1 MERKAHYAL
10 IGTFVLVSL
19 TALLAF
25 TAWLS
30 DAQFDKKYDNYEISF
45 RGGVQGLSEGTEV
58 RFNGL
63 KVGDITELRIDPND
77 NNSVIVDIQVVS
89 NTPVDSE
96 SIGRMEPLGLTGL
109 NYIQIIPGGPNSRL
123 IKNSTDKD
131 PFRLKGEASRIDLL
145 LGSGGTVMES
155 SQAALARINA
165 VMTPEAIMD
174 FHEILSNLKVIT
186 NNFVDLKVDPEIFN
200 RTMQS
205 IEQASSDVSLAAD
218 AVDVAAKDF
227 DVLIE
232 TDVKTV
238 LDRSKISMEK
248 LDKTLSAI
256 EVLSKDSNQLITDGR
271 DAINRLSN
279 SGLTDIEETIDS
291 IRRVVLGLESIL
303 INFEQNPTA
312 FIVGSSE
319 EKVELPQ

>member
-19 TALLAF
+19 AALLAF

-30 DAQFDKKYDNYEISF
+30 NAQFDKKFDNYEISF

-77 NNSVIVDIQVVS
+77 NNSVIVDIQVES
-89 NTPVDSE
+89 NTPIDFE

-174 FHEILSNLKVIT
+174 FHEILNNLKVIT
-186 NNFVDLKVDPEIFN
+186 SNFVDLKVDPEIFN

>member
-77 NNSVIVDIQVVS
+77 NNSVIVDIQVES
-89 NTPVDSE
+89 NTPIDFE

-174 FHEILSNLKVIT
+174 FHEILNNLKVIT

-218 AVDVAAKDF
+218 AVDLAAKDF

-232 TDVKTV
+232 NDVRTV

-248 LDKTLSAI
+248 LDKTLVAI
-256 EVLSKDSNQLITDGR
+256 EALSKDSNQLITDGR

-279 SGLTDIEETIDS
+279 SGLTDLEETIDS
-291 IRRVVLGLESIL
+291 IRRAVLGLESIL
-303 INFEQNPTA
+303 INFEQNPAA
-312 FIVGSSE
+312 FIVGVSE

>member
-77 NNSVIVDIQVVS
+77 NNSVIVDIQVES
-89 NTPVDSE
+89 NTPVDFE
-96 SIGRMEPLGLTGL
+96 SVGRMEPLGLTGL
-109 NYIQIIPGGPNSRL
+109 NYIQIIPGGPNSQL

-174 FHEILSNLKVIT
+174 FHEILNNLKVIT

-218 AVDVAAKDF
+218 AVDLAAKDF

-232 TDVKTV
+232 NDVRTV
-238 LDRSKISMEK
+238 LNRSKISMEK
-248 LDKTLSAI
+248 LDKTLVAI
-256 EVLSKDSNQLITDGR
+256 EALSKDSNQLITDGR

-279 SGLTDIEETIDS
+279 SGLTDLEETIDS
-291 IRRVVLGLESIL
+291 IRRAVLGLESIL
-303 INFEQNPTA
+303 INFEQNPAA
-312 FIVGSSE
+312 FIVGVSK

>member
-19 TALLAF
+19 AALLAF

-30 DAQFDKKYDNYEISF
+30 NAQFDKKFDNYEISF

-77 NNSVIVDIQVVS
+77 NNSVIVDIQVEA
-89 NTPVDSE
+89 NTPIDFE

-174 FHEILSNLKVIT
+174 FHEILNNLKVIT
-186 NNFVDLKVDPEIFN
+186 SNFVDLKVDPEVFN

>member
-19 TALLAF
+19 AALLAF

-30 DAQFDKKYDNYEISF
+30 NAQFDKKFDNYEISF

-77 NNSVIVDIQVVS
+77 NNSVIVDIQVES
-89 NTPVDSE
+89 NTPVDFE

-174 FHEILSNLKVIT
+174 FHEILNNLKVIT
-186 NNFVDLKVDPEIFN
+186 SNFVDLKVDPEIFN

>member
-19 TALLAF
+19 AALLAF

-30 DAQFDKKYDNYEISF
+30 NAQFDKKFDNYEISF

-89 NTPVDSE
+89 NTPIDFE

-174 FHEILSNLKVIT
+174 FHEILNNLKVIT
-186 NNFVDLKVDPEIFN
+186 SNFVDLKVDPEIFN

>member
-19 TALLAF
+19 AALLAF

-30 DAQFDKKYDNYEISF
+30 NAQFDKKFDNYEISF

-77 NNSVIVDIQVVS
+77 NNSVIVDIQVES
-89 NTPVDSE
+89 NTPIDFE

-123 IKNSTDKD
+123 IKNSTDKN

-174 FHEILSNLKVIT
+174 FHEILNNLRVIT
-186 NNFVDLKVDPEIFN
+186 SNFVDLKVDPEIFN

>member
-19 TALLAF
+19 AALLAF

-30 DAQFDKKYDNYEISF
+30 NAQFDKKFDNYEISF

-77 NNSVIVDIQVVS
+77 NNSVIVDIQVES
-89 NTPVDSE
+89 NTPIDFE
-96 SIGRMEPLGLTGL
+96 SVGRMEPLGLTGL

-131 PFRLKGEASRIDLL
+131 PFRLKGEASRIDVL

-174 FHEILSNLKVIT
+174 FHEILNNLKVIT
-186 NNFVDLKVDPEIFN
+186 SNFVDLKVDPEIFN

>member
-19 TALLAF
+19 AALLAF

-30 DAQFDKKYDNYEISF
+30 NAQFDKKFDNYEISF
-45 RGGVQGLSEGTEV
+45 RGGGQGLSEGTEV

-77 NNSVIVDIQVVS
+77 NNSVIVDIQVES
-89 NTPVDSE
+89 NTPIDFE

-174 FHEILSNLKVIT
+174 FHEILNNLKVIT
-186 NNFVDLKVDPEIFN
+186 SNFVDLKVDPEIFN

>member
-19 TALLAF
+19 AALLAF

-30 DAQFDKKYDNYEISF
+30 NAQFDKKFDNYEISF

-63 KVGDITELRIDPND
+63 KVGDITELRIDSND
-77 NNSVIVDIQVVS
+77 NNSVIVDIQVEA
-89 NTPVDSE
+89 NTPIDFE

-174 FHEILSNLKVIT
+174 FHEILNNLKVIT
-186 NNFVDLKVDPEIFN
+186 SNFVDLKVDPEIFN

-303 INFEQNPTA
+303 INFEKNPTA
-312 FIVGSSE
+312 FIVGSSD

>member
-19 TALLAF
+19 AALLAF

-30 DAQFDKKYDNYEISF
+30 NAQFDKKFDNYEISF

-77 NNSVIVDIQVVS
+77 NNSVIVDIQVES
-89 NTPVDSE
+89 NTPIDFE

-145 LGSGGTVMES
+145 LDSGGTVMES

-174 FHEILSNLKVIT
+174 FHEILNNLRVIT
-186 NNFVDLKVDPEIFN
+186 SNFVDLKVDPEIFN

>member
-19 TALLAF
+19 AALLAF

-30 DAQFDKKYDNYEISF
+30 NAQFDKKFDNYEISF

-89 NTPVDSE
+89 NTPIDFE

-155 SQAALARINA
+155 SQAALVRINA

-174 FHEILSNLKVIT
+174 FHEILNNLRVIT
-186 NNFVDLKVDPEIFN
+186 SNFVDLKVDPEIFN

>member
-89 NTPVDSE
+89 NTPVDFE

-174 FHEILSNLKVIT
+174 FHEILNNLKVIT

-218 AVDVAAKDF
+218 AVDLAAKDF

-232 TDVKTV
+232 NDVRTV

-248 LDKTLSAI
+248 LDKTLVAI
-256 EVLSKDSNQLITDGR
+256 EALSKDSNQLITDG
-271 DAINRLSN
+271 
-279 SGLTDIEETIDS
+279 LTDLEETIDS
-291 IRRVVLGLESIL
+291 IRRAVLGLESIL
-303 INFEQNPTA
+303 INFEQNPAA
-312 FIVGSSE
+312 FIVGVSE

>member
-19 TALLAF
+19 AALLAF

-30 DAQFDKKYDNYEISF
+30 NAQFDKKFDNYEISF

-77 NNSVIVDIQVVS
+77 NNSVIVDIQVES
-89 NTPVDSE
+89 NTPIDFE
-96 SIGRMEPLGLTGL
+96 SVGRMEPLGLTGL

-123 IKNSTDKD
+123 IKNSSDKD

-174 FHEILSNLKVIT
+174 FHEILNNLRVIT
-186 NNFVDLKVDPEIFN
+186 SNFVDLKVDPEIFN

>member
-77 NNSVIVDIQVVS
+77 NNSVIVDIQVES
-89 NTPVDSE
+89 NTPVDFE

-174 FHEILSNLKVIT
+174 FHEILNNLKVIT

-218 AVDVAAKDF
+218 AVDLAAKDF
-227 DVLIE
+227 DILIE
-232 TDVKTV
+232 NDVRTV

-248 LDKTLSAI
+248 LDKTLVAI
-256 EVLSKDSNQLITDGR
+256 EALSKDSNQLITDGR

-279 SGLTDIEETIDS
+279 SGLTDLEETIDS
-291 IRRVVLGLESIL
+291 IRRAVLGLESIL
-303 INFEQNPTA
+303 INFEQNPAA
-312 FIVGSSE
+312 FIVGVSE

>member
-30 DAQFDKKYDNYEISF
+30 DAQFDKKFDNYEISF

-89 NTPVDSE
+89 NTPVDFE

-174 FHEILSNLKVIT
+174 FHEILNNLKVIT

-218 AVDVAAKDF
+218 AVDLAAKDF

-232 TDVKTV
+232 NDVRTV

-248 LDKTLSAI
+248 LDKTLVAI
-256 EVLSKDSNQLITDGR
+256 EALSKDSNQLITDGR

-279 SGLTDIEETIDS
+279 SGLTDLEETIDS
-291 IRRVVLGLESIL
+291 IRRAVLGLESIL
-303 INFEQNPTA
+303 INFEQNPAA
-312 FIVGSSE
+312 FIVGVSE

>member
-19 TALLAF
+19 AALLAF

-30 DAQFDKKYDNYEISF
+30 NAQFDKKFDNYEISF

-77 NNSVIVDIQVVS
+77 NNSVIVDIQVES
-89 NTPVDSE
+89 NTPIDFE

-123 IKNSTDKD
+123 IKSSTDKD

-174 FHEILSNLKVIT
+174 FHEILNNLRVIT
-186 NNFVDLKVDPEIFN
+186 SNFVDLKVDPEIFN

>member
-19 TALLAF
+19 AALLAF

-30 DAQFDKKYDNYEISF
+30 NAQFDKKFDNYEISF

-77 NNSVIVDIQVVS
+77 NNSVIVDIQVES
-89 NTPVDSE
+89 NTPIDFE

-174 FHEILSNLKVIT
+174 FHEILNNLRVIT
-186 NNFVDLKVDPEIFN
+186 SNFVDLKVDPEIFN

-248 LDKTLSAI
+248 LDKTLSSI
-256 EVLSKDSNQLITDGR
+256 EVLSKDSNQLTTDGR

>member
-77 NNSVIVDIQVVS
+77 NNSVIVDIQVES
-89 NTPVDSE
+89 NTPIDFE
-96 SIGRMEPLGLTGL
+96 SVGRMEPLGLTGL

-205 IEQASSDVSLAAD
+205 IEQASSDVSLAAG
-218 AVDVAAKDF
+218 AVDLAAKDF

-232 TDVKTV
+232 NDVRTV
-238 LDRSKISMEK
+238 LERSKISMEK
-248 LDKTLSAI
+248 LDKTLVAI
-256 EVLSKDSNQLITDGR
+256 EALSKDSNQLITDGR

-279 SGLTDIEETIDS
+279 SGLTDLEETIDS
-291 IRRVVLGLESIL
+291 IRRAVLGLESIL

-312 FIVGSSE
+312 FIVGVSE
-319 EKVELPQ
+319 EKMELPQ

>member
-77 NNSVIVDIQVVS
+77 NNSVIVDIQVES
-89 NTPVDSE
+89 NTPVDFE

-174 FHEILSNLKVIT
+174 FHEILNNLKVIT

-218 AVDVAAKDF
+218 AVDLAAKDF

-232 TDVKTV
+232 NDVRTV

-248 LDKTLSAI
+248 LDKTLVAI
-256 EVLSKDSNQLITDGR
+256 EALSKDSNQLITDGR

-279 SGLTDIEETIDS
+279 SGLTDLEETIDS
-291 IRRVVLGLESIL
+291 IRRAVLGLESIL
-303 INFEQNPTA
+303 INFEQNPAA
-312 FIVGSSE
+312 FIVGVSE

>member
-19 TALLAF
+19 AALLAF

-30 DAQFDKKYDNYEISF
+30 NAQFDKKFDNYEISF

-77 NNSVIVDIQVVS
+77 NNSVIVDIQVES
-89 NTPVDSE
+89 NTPIDFE

-174 FHEILSNLKVIT
+174 FHEILNNLRVIT
-186 NNFVDLKVDPEIFN
+186 SNFVDLKVDPEIFN

-319 EKVELPQ
+319 ERVELPK

>member
-77 NNSVIVDIQVVS
+77 NNSVIVDIQVES
-89 NTPVDSE
+89 NTPVDFE

-123 IKNSTDKD
+123 IKNSKDKD

-174 FHEILSNLKVIT
+174 FHEILNNLKVIT

-218 AVDVAAKDF
+218 AVDLAAKDF

-232 TDVKTV
+232 NDVRTV

-248 LDKTLSAI
+248 LDKTLVAI
-256 EVLSKDSNQLITDGR
+256 EALSKNSNQLITDGR

-279 SGLTDIEETIDS
+279 SGLTDLEETIDS
-291 IRRVVLGLESIL
+291 IRRAVLGLESIL
-303 INFEQNPTA
+303 INFEQNPAA
-312 FIVGSSE
+312 FIVGVSE

>member
-1 MERKAHYAL
+1 MKFLSEE
-10 IGTFVLVSL
+10 VS
-19 TALLAF
+19 
-25 TAWLS
+25 
-30 DAQFDKKYDNYEISF
+30 K
-45 RGGVQGLSEGTEV
+45 GLSEGTEV

-77 NNSVIVDIQVVS
+77 NNSVIVDIQVES
-89 NTPVDSE
+89 NTPIDFE

-174 FHEILSNLKVIT
+174 FHEILNNLKVIT

-218 AVDVAAKDF
+218 AVDLAAKDF

-232 TDVKTV
+232 NDVRTV

-248 LDKTLSAI
+248 LDKTLVAI
-256 EVLSKDSNQLITDGR
+256 EALSKDSNQLITDGR

-279 SGLTDIEETIDS
+279 SGLTDLEETIDS
-291 IRRVVLGLESIL
+291 IRRAVLGLESIL
-303 INFEQNPTA
+303 INFEQNPAA
-312 FIVGSSE
+312 FIVGVSE

>member
-1 MERKAHYAL
+1 
-10 IGTFVLVSL
+10 
-19 TALLAF
+19 
-25 TAWLS
+25 
-30 DAQFDKKYDNYEISF
+30 
-45 RGGVQGLSEGTEV
+45 
-58 RFNGL
+58 
-63 KVGDITELRIDPND
+63 
-77 NNSVIVDIQVVS
+77 
-89 NTPVDSE
+89 
-96 SIGRMEPLGLTGL
+96 L

-174 FHEILSNLKVIT
+174 FHEILNNLRVIT
-186 NNFVDLKVDPEIFN
+186 SNFVDLKVDPEIFN

>member
-89 NTPVDSE
+89 NTPVDFE

-174 FHEILSNLKVIT
+174 FHEILNNLKVIT

-218 AVDVAAKDF
+218 AVDLAAKDF

-232 TDVKTV
+232 TDVRTV

-248 LDKTLSAI
+248 LDKTLVAI
-256 EVLSKDSNQLITDGR
+256 EALSKDSNQLITDGR

-279 SGLTDIEETIDS
+279 SGLTDLEETIDS
-291 IRRVVLGLESIL
+291 IRRAVLGLESIL
-303 INFEQNPTA
+303 INFEQNPAA
-312 FIVGSSE
+312 FIVGVSE

>member
-19 TALLAF
+19 AALLAF

-77 NNSVIVDIQVVS
+77 NNSVIVDIQVES
-89 NTPVDSE
+89 NTPVDFE
-96 SIGRMEPLGLTGL
+96 SVGRMEPLGLTGL

-218 AVDVAAKDF
+218 AVDLAAKDF

-232 TDVKTV
+232 NDVRTV

-248 LDKTLSAI
+248 LDKTLVAI
-256 EVLSKDSNQLITDGR
+256 EALSKDSNQLITDGR

-279 SGLTDIEETIDS
+279 SGLTDLEETIDS
-291 IRRVVLGLESIL
+291 IRRAVLGLESIL
-303 INFEQNPTA
+303 INFEQNPAA
-312 FIVGSSE
+312 FIVGVSE

>member
-10 IGTFVLVSL
+10 IGTFVLISL
-19 TALLAF
+19 AALLAF
-25 TAWLS
+25 TVWLS
-30 DAQFDKKYDNYEISF
+30 DAQFDKKFDNYEISF

-77 NNSVIVDIQVVS
+77 NNSVIVDIQVES
-89 NTPVDSE
+89 NTPVDFE

-218 AVDVAAKDF
+218 AVDLAAKDF

-232 TDVKTV
+232 NDVRTV
-238 LDRSKISMEK
+238 LERSKISMEK
-248 LDKTLSAI
+248 LDKTLVAI
-256 EVLSKDSNQLITDGR
+256 EALSKDSNQLITDGR

-279 SGLTDIEETIDS
+279 SGLTDLEETIDS
-291 IRRVVLGLESIL
+291 IRRAVLGLESIL

-312 FIVGSSE
+312 FIVGVSE
-319 EKVELPQ
+319 EKMELPQ

>member
-19 TALLAF
+19 AALLAF

-30 DAQFDKKYDNYEISF
+30 NAQFDKKFDNYEISF

-77 NNSVIVDIQVVS
+77 NNSVIVDIQVES
-89 NTPVDSE
+89 NTPIDFE

-155 SQAALARINA
+155 SQAALARITA

-174 FHEILSNLKVIT
+174 FHEILNNLKAIT
-186 NNFVDLKVDPEIFN
+186 SNFVDLKVDPEIFN

>member
-45 RGGVQGLSEGTEV
+45 RGGVQGLSEGSEV

-77 NNSVIVDIQVVS
+77 NNSVIVDIQVES
-89 NTPVDSE
+89 NTPVDFE

-174 FHEILSNLKVIT
+174 FHEILNNLKVIT

-218 AVDVAAKDF
+218 AVDLAAKDF

-232 TDVKTV
+232 NDVRTV

-248 LDKTLSAI
+248 LDKTLVAI
-256 EVLSKDSNQLITDGR
+256 EALSKDSNQLITDGR

-279 SGLTDIEETIDS
+279 SGLTDLEETIDS
-291 IRRVVLGLESIL
+291 IRRAVLGLESIL
-303 INFEQNPTA
+303 INFEQNPAA
-312 FIVGSSE
+312 FIVGVSE

>member
-19 TALLAF
+19 TALVAF

-77 NNSVIVDIQVVS
+77 NNSVIVDIQVES
-89 NTPVDSE
+89 NTPVDFE

-174 FHEILSNLKVIT
+174 FHEILNNLKVIT

-218 AVDVAAKDF
+218 AVDLAAKDF

-232 TDVKTV
+232 NDVRTV

-248 LDKTLSAI
+248 LDKTLVAI
-256 EVLSKDSNQLITDGR
+256 EALSKDSNQLITDGR

-279 SGLTDIEETIDS
+279 SGLTDLEETIDS
-291 IRRVVLGLESIL
+291 IRRAVLGLESIL
-303 INFEQNPTA
+303 INFEQNPAA
-312 FIVGSSE
+312 FIVGVSE

>member
-174 FHEILSNLKVIT
+174 FHEILNNLKVIT

-218 AVDVAAKDF
+218 AVDLAAKDF

-232 TDVKTV
+232 NDVRTV

-248 LDKTLSAI
+248 LDKTLVAI
-256 EVLSKDSNQLITDGR
+256 KALSKDSNQLITDGR

-279 SGLTDIEETIDS
+279 SGLTDLEETIDS
-291 IRRVVLGLESIL
+291 IRRAVLGLESIL
-303 INFEQNPTA
+303 INFEQNPAA
-312 FIVGSSE
+312 FIVGVSE

>member
-19 TALLAF
+19 AALLAF

-30 DAQFDKKYDNYEISF
+30 NAQFDKKFDNYEISF

-77 NNSVIVDIQVVS
+77 NNSVIVDIQVEA
-89 NTPVDSE
+89 NTPIDFE

-155 SQAALARINA
+155 SQAALVRINA

-174 FHEILSNLKVIT
+174 FHEILNNLRVIT
-186 NNFVDLKVDPEIFN
+186 SNFVDLKVDPEIFN

>member
-89 NTPVDSE
+89 NTPVDFE

-174 FHEILSNLKVIT
+174 FHEILNNLKVIT

-218 AVDVAAKDF
+218 AVDLAAKDF

-232 TDVKTV
+232 NDVRTV

-248 LDKTLSAI
+248 LDKTLVAI
-256 EVLSKDSNQLITDGR
+256 EALSKDSNQLITDGR

-279 SGLTDIEETIDS
+279 SGLTDLEETIDS
-291 IRRVVLGLESIL
+291 IRRAVLGLESIL
-303 INFEQNPTA
+303 INFEQNPAA
-312 FIVGSSE
+312 FIVGVSE

>member
-77 NNSVIVDIQVVS
+77 NNSVIVDIQVES
-89 NTPVDSE
+89 NTPVDFE

-174 FHEILSNLKVIT
+174 FHEILNNLKVIT

-218 AVDVAAKDF
+218 AVDLAAKDF

-232 TDVKTV
+232 NDVRTV
-238 LDRSKISMEK
+238 LDRSKISMVK
-248 LDKTLSAI
+248 LDKTLVAI
-256 EVLSKDSNQLITDGR
+256 EALSKDSNQLITDGR

-279 SGLTDIEETIDS
+279 SGLTDLEETIDS
-291 IRRVVLGLESIL
+291 IRRAVLGLESIL
-303 INFEQNPTA
+303 INFEQNPAA
-312 FIVGSSE
+312 FIVGVSE

>member
-10 IGTFVLVSL
+10 IGIFVLVSL
-19 TALLAF
+19 AAFLVF

-30 DAQFDKKYDNYEISF
+30 NAQFDKKFDNYEISF

-77 NNSVIVDIQVVS
+77 NNSVIVDIQVES
-89 NTPVDSE
+89 NTPIDFE

-174 FHEILSNLKVIT
+174 FHEILNNLRVIT
-186 NNFVDLKVDPEIFN
+186 SNFVDLKVDPEIFN

>member
-19 TALLAF
+19 AALLAF

-30 DAQFDKKYDNYEISF
+30 NAQFDKKFDNYEISF

-77 NNSVIVDIQVVS
+77 NNSVIVDIQVES
-89 NTPVDSE
+89 NTPIDFE

-155 SQAALARINA
+155 SQAALVRINA

-174 FHEILSNLKVIT
+174 FHEILNNLRVIT
-186 NNFVDLKVDPEIFN
+186 SNFVDLKVDPEIFN

-303 INFEQNPTA
+303 INFEQNPAA
-312 FIVGSSE
+312 FIVGVSE